1 MAKKGENR
9 VLVTLSCSECKTPNY
24 RVSKN
29 VKNTEEKLE
38 LNKFCSKCRKTVSSS
53 SNKNWRWKF
62 LYIAVRSDLD
72 DKC

>member
-38 LNKFCSKCRKTVSSS
+38 LNKFCSKCRKTV
-53 SNKNWRWKF
+53 KHVETKT
-62 LYIAVRSDLD
+62 
-72 DKC
+72 K

>member
-29 VKNTEEKLE
+29 IKNKEDKLE
-38 LNKFCSKCRKTVSSS
+38 LNKFCSKCRKTTKHVET
-53 SNKNWRWKF
+53 KVK
-62 LYIAVRSDLD
+62 
-72 DKC
+72 

>member
-38 LNKFCSKCRKTVSSS
+38 LNKFCSKCRKTTKHVET
-53 SNKNWRWKF
+53 KTK
-62 LYIAVRSDLD
+62 
-72 DKC
+72 